1 MIDQQFAAQFAE
13 EWIASWNSHDL
24 DRILAHYSE
33 DFVFSGPF
41 VSRVT
46 GVTTGVLNGKDAV
59 RKYWTRALELVP
71 DLRFELVNVLLGIYS
86 IVLYYQNRQ
95 GLLNAESFE
104 FGPDRLAF
112 RSAAHGALRVTAL

>member
-1 MIDQQFAAQFAE
+1 MIDRQFAAQFAD

-24 DRILAHYSE
+24 DRILAHYSD

-41 VSRVT
+41 VSRVS
-46 GVTTGVLNGKDAV
+46 GVASGVLHGKDAV
-59 RKYWTRALELVP
+59 RQYWMRALALVP
-71 DLRFELVNVLLGIYS
+71 DLRFELVDVLLGIDS
-86 IVLYYQNRQ
+86 IVLCYRNRQ

-112 RSAAHGALRVTAL
+112 RSAAHGALRAATV